1 MNGVTKL
8 ILRVL
13 SLTLLLLLSA
23 CDNGLDNTP
32 PKTQLELLREMLD
45 EVVTEY
51 DAPGAS
57 MAIKLGDGTLF
68 SLSTGFADRENE
80 IPLETDQYFRV
91 GSATKTF
98 TAKAALLLYQDGLFQ
113 LDDSVESLLPDLEEF
128 SSLHGSGITVRML
141 MNHTSGLADYVG
153 VPYGD
158 TYPFYM
164 MIDDPLREWTPEA
177 LVEISVDYGLQSV
190 PGEAFSYSNTNYI
203 LLGLIIEKL
212 SGQNYAAFVKKRLI
226 DPLGL
231 EHTFVPESEAFSGD
245 YAHGYFEKDSDGKLY
260 DYSAQSPTAVWSAG
274 NIVSTVPDL
283 LIWLE
288 SLLGGELLSDEIRD
302 EQFDFEVAD
311 GFGYGLGVA
320 SMGGALGHNGTV
332 FGYQTQMFEF
342 SGSYFVIYTNCY
354 YQSKDNVSNVIFNRA
369 KEIFYPE

>member
-1 MNGVTKL
+1 MNGDTK
-8 ILRVL
+8 IISRVML
-13 SLTLLLLLSA
+13 LALLLLLA
-23 CDNGLDNTP
+23 GCDNGLDSTP
-32 PKTQLELLREMLD
+32 PKTQLELLRDMLD
-45 EVVTEY
+45 EVVTEF

-57 MAIKLGDGTLF
+57 MAIQCGDGTLF

-80 IPLETDQYFRV
+80 IPLETDHYFRV

-98 TAKAALLLYQDGLFQ
+98 TAKAALLLYQDGHFQ

-158 TYPFYM
+158 TYLFYM
-164 MIDDPLREWTPEA
+164 MIDDPLRAWRPEE
-177 LVEISVDYGLQSV
+177 LVKVSVDYGLQSV

-212 SGQNYAAFVKKRLI
+212 SGKSYEAFVKKRLI

-260 DYSAQSPTAVWSAG
+260 DYSAQSPTSVWSAG
-274 NIVSTVPDL
+274 NIVSTVTDL

-288 SLLGGELLSDEIRD
+288 SLIGGELLSEEIRD

-320 SMGGALGHNGTV
+320 SMDGALGHNGTI

-354 YQSKDNVSNVIFNRA
+354 YLTKDNVSTAIFDRA
-369 KEIFYPE
+369 KEILFPE